1 MGSLIRRPTDLGTV
15 ARLPLKGAALL
26 RRLTKRSSSNFAFAF
41 LFLGPEQRDALKQV
55 YEFCRVVDD
64 VVDERPPGPEG
75 VARARADLEEWSAEI
90 ARIYHAGTPG
100 AEDAPRT
107 ELGRGLAATHR
118 VFRYP
123 RHAFDEIIAGCAMD
137 LERTTYAD
145 MDELRLYC
153 YRVASCVGFLC
164 IAIFGDTSDAANEYA
179 EHLGLALQLTNI
191 LRDVGE
197 DAQRGRIYIPQAL
210 LARHGLVSQ
219 DIFDQRYDDR
229 FVALASDFADAA
241 EREYRAA
248 WDALRHADRRALLP
262 AEIMGRTYYRILREI
277 RTRGFNVFTR
287 RAALRRRDKLKVAA
301 MAIARAG
308 FLGRE

>member
-1 MGSLIRRPTDLGTV
+1 MTQPGLVT
-15 ARLPLKGAALL
+15 RLPHRGAALL

-41 LFLGPEQRDALKQV
+41 LFLGPEQRDALKQI

-64 VVDERPPGPEG
+64 VVDERPPGEAG
-75 VARARADLEEWSAEI
+75 VEVARAQLQEWSAEV
-90 ARIYHAGTPG
+90 ARIYAGEPPATK
-100 AEDAPRT
+100 
-107 ELGRGLAATHR
+107 LGQGLAETHR
-118 VFRYP
+118 VFAYP

-164 IAIFGDTSDAANEYA
+164 IAIFGDTSEPAREYA

-197 DAQRGRIYIPQAL
+197 DAQRGRIYVPQAL
-210 LARHGLVSQ
+210 LARHDLSSQ
-219 DIFDQRYDDR
+219 DIFEQRYDDR
-229 FVALASDFADAA
+229 FVALAQDFAESA

-277 RTRGFNVFTR
+277 RDGRFNVFTR
-287 RAALRRRDKLKVAA
+287 RAALRRRSKLKVAA

-308 FLGRE
+308 FLGKH